1 MIDTA
6 EPAQAASTS
15 LGFPPTTIAVFIGLA
30 IMALALDLAAHRK
43 DKPISLLSASLWSV
57 FWVLISMVFAGYLYF
72 SHGPRNR
79 QSVYYRLRP
88 GKSSQRRQPVCFY
101 GNFCLV

>member
-30 IMALALDLAAHRK
+30 IMALALDLAAHDRLPA
-43 DKPISLLSASLWSV
+43 DFRGGRYRA
-57 FWVLISMVFAGYLYF
+57 AGT
-72 SHGPRNR
+72 GA
-79 QSVYYRLRP
+79 V
-88 GKSSQRRQPVCFY
+88 G
-101 GNFCLV
+101 